1 MFRKMIYLMFV
12 VVMSFGMFVTTNA
25 AVTVVGSD
33 TTTQSNWRTAAALE
47 SDNEYGTDGYV
58 IYGLNTD
65 DGVYSTPYD
74 ASSLIDSNDPGASHD
89 SAISLPVYIGDIS
102 LADNT
107 GGMWSGNGNF
117 GQIED
122 PNDPNNALT
131 NTPVIANGPD
141 PYVFT
146 MTRTTD
152 EAFRLT
158 VICANGDGQ
167 VPEWTITV
175 DDGSSAKTST
185 VTAVESPNIVYL
197 AFNVPKG
204 DAPITVSTEADVVNG
219 WITGFAFDS
228 PITMVGVDTT
238 TQSNWR
244 TAAALESDGE
254 YGTDGYV
261 IYGLNEADSVWS
273 GTYDASTLIDSN
285 DPGASHDS
293 ALSLPAYIGDISLA
307 EGTGRWS
314 GSGNFGQIEVPNP
327 VISANDPNDPNAVIP
342 DPNNPLT
349 NTPVIAWGPDPYVFT
364 ITRTTD
370 AAFRLTVI
378 CATGDDQVPTWAIT
392 VDDGSGS
399 SARTGTVTAAESPNI
414 VYLMFKIPKGD
425 TPITVSTEADVVDG
439 WITGFA
445 FDSAI
450 TVVGSDTTSQSGWRT
465 AATLE
470 PDGEYGT
477 DGYVIYGLNAGDG
490 VYHGSYDASTLFE
503 SADPGA
509 SHDSAISLPVY
520 IGDISL
526 ADNSGGMWSGNG
538 NFGQIE
544 DPNDPNNAL
553 TNTPVIANSP
563 DPYVFTMTRSMAA
576 AFRLT
581 VICATG
587 DGQVPTWTITVDD
600 GMGTTMGAVT
610 ALESPNIVYQMFE
623 IPDGNTPITV
633 STEADVVNGWI
644 TGFAFDE
651 EVGEEPDAQE
661 EPEPGEATLPV
672 PEDGAWVNATWTTLE
687 WQPGPFAASHDIFVG
702 VDFDS
707 VSEATLDDVSLFAG
721 NTLDSLFVA
730 GLPGGAV
737 PDGLVPGT
745 TYYWRVDEVNEA
757 DAKVWTGDVW
767 SFSTTDVGSDTTTQS
782 NWRTAAALEPDNEYG
797 TDGYVIYGLNTDDG
811 VYSAPYDASSLI
823 DSNDP
828 GASHDSAISLPGYIG
843 DISLADNT
851 GGMWSGNG
859 NFGQIEYPNDPNNT
873 LTNTPVISNSP
884 DPYVFTM
891 TRSMAAAFR
900 LTVICATGDGQVP
913 TWTITMDDGSGAKT
927 RTIKA
932 LASPNIVYQM
942 FEIPHDSTPIT
953 VSVEADVVDGWITG
967 FAFDSE

>member
-1 MFRKMIYLMFV
+1 MLRNVIYLISV
-12 VVMSFGMFVTTNA
+12 IVMSFGMSATTNA
-25 AVTVVGSD
+25 GVTVLGAD
-33 TTTQSNWRTAAALE
+33 TTTQSNWRTAAAME
-47 SDNEYGTDGYV
+47 SDGEYGTDGYV
-58 IYGLNTD
+58 IYGLNAGN
-65 DGVYSTPYD
+65 GVYHGSYD
-74 ASSLIDSNDPGASHD
+74 ASTLFDSNDPGASHD
-89 SAISLPVYIGDIS
+89 SAISLPVYIEDIS
-102 LADNT
+102 LADNSGGMWSGNGNFGQIEVPNPVISANDPNDPNAVIPDPNNPLT
-107 GGMWSGNGNF
+107 NTPVIANSPDPYVFTMTRTTDEAFRLTVIFATGDGQVPTWTVTVDDGSGAKTSTVTAVESPNIVYLAFNVPKGDAPITVSTEADVVDGWITGFAFDSPITMIGTDTTTQSNWRTVAALEADNEYGTDGYVIYGLNAGDGVYHESYDASTLFESVDPGASYDSSISLPVYIEDISLADNSGGMWSGNGNF

-146 MTRTTD
+146 MTR
-152 EAFRLT
+152 
-158 VICANGDGQ
+158 
-167 VPEWTITV
+167 
-175 DDGSSAKTST
+175 ST
-185 VTAVESPNIVYL
+185 A
-197 AFNVPKG
+197 
-204 DAPITVSTEADVVNG
+204 
-219 WITGFAFDS
+219 
-228 PITMVGVDTT
+228 
-238 TQSNWR
+238 
-244 TAAALESDGE
+244 
-254 YGTDGYV
+254 
-261 IYGLNEADSVWS
+261 
-273 GTYDASTLIDSN
+273 
-285 DPGASHDS
+285 
-293 ALSLPAYIGDISLA
+293 
-307 EGTGRWS
+307 
-314 GSGNFGQIEVPNP
+314 
-327 VISANDPNDPNAVIP
+327 
-342 DPNNPLT
+342 
-349 NTPVIAWGPDPYVFT
+349 
-364 ITRTTD
+364 

-378 CATGDDQVPTWAIT
+378 CATGDGQVPTWAIT

-399 SARTGTVTAAESPNI
+399 SARTGTVTAIESPNI

-450 TVVGSDTTSQSGWRT
+450 IVVGSDTTTQSGWRT
-465 AATLE
+465 VAALE

-490 VYHGSYDASTLFE
+490 VYHESYDASTLFE

-520 IGDISL
+520 IEDISL

-538 NFGQIE
+538 NFGLIE
-544 DPNDPNNAL
+544 DPNDPNNVL
-553 TNTPVIANSP
+553 TSTPVIANGP

-610 ALESPNIVYQMFE
+610 ALESPNIVYQTFE

-633 STEADVVNGWI
+633 STEADVVNGGI

-651 EVGEEPDAQE
+651 EVGEEPKPE
-661 EPEPGEATLPV
+661 ELEEPGEATLPV
-672 PEDGAWVNATWTTLE
+672 PEDGALVDTTWIILE
-687 WQPGPFAASHDIFVG
+687 WEPGPFAASHDVFVG
-702 VDFDS
+702 TDFDS
-707 VSEATLDDVSLFAG
+707 VSEATLDDVSIFMG
-721 NTLDSLFVA
+721 NTPDSLFVA

-767 SFSTTDVGSDTTTQS
+767 NFSTSDVGNDTTTQS
-782 NWRTAAALEPDNEYG
+782 NWRTAAALEPDYEYG
-797 TDGYVIYGLNTDDG
+797 TDGYVIYGLNADDG
-811 VYSAPYDASSLI
+811 VYKGSYDASTLI

-828 GASHDSAISLPGYIG
+828 GASFDSAISLPTYIG
-843 DISLADNT
+843 DISLADNS

-859 NFGQIEYPNDPNNT
+859 NFGLIEDPNNV
-873 LTNTPVISNSP
+873 LTSTPVIANGP

-891 TRSMAAAFR
+891 TRSTEAAFR
-900 LTVICATGDGQVP
+900 LTVICATGDGQIP
-913 TWTITMDDGSGAKT
+913 TWTITMDDGSGAQT

-932 LASPNIVYQM
+932 LESPNIVYQM
-942 FEIPHDSTPIT
+942 FEIPAGSTPIT
-953 VSVEADVVDGWITG
+953 VSTEADVVDGWITG